1 MSREGQM
8 EGLKDIWG
16 PDGPMREMRPLLL
29 WVATA
34 LVLRLPTAGRSLVRE
49 VQRRLRAADSTRV
62 VRGVVADEV
71 QAVMDGE
78 ELEAPAVEQ
87 RLGAGVGE
95 GASFGWA
102 HFPQDGGSLDVLL
115 ATARERA
122 RGEEAAG
129 VGATDASAPLTPPMV
144 KVD

>member
-1 MSREGQM
+1 M
-8 EGLKDIWG
+8 
-16 PDGPMREMRPLLL
+16 
-29 WVATA
+29 
-34 LVLRLPTAGRSLVRE
+34 VLRLPTARRSLVRE

-87 RLGAGVGE
+87 RLGAGVVE

-122 RGEEAAG
+122 RDEEAA
-129 VGATDASAPLTPPMV
+129 VEARDASASFTPSMV